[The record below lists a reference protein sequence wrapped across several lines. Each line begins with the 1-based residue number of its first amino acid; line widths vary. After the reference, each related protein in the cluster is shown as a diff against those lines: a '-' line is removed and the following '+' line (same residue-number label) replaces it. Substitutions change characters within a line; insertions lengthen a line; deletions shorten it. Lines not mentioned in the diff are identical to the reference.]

1 MICSIHDACVSLVM
15 ITCLPYLSIW
25 ASHHCIPDRPLRNE
39 CSCLLESSPTIIVML
54 SSGCAQRG
62 SSEAEALMAD
72 QAAYREQVL
81 ANLQDDRRARQKSG
95 SGSLESTPERPD
107 KVADPE
113 AIASYRDRKHGHVH
127 SNDDWKVN
135 PEYVPVQFD
144 GSLDGAR
151 KSYKEEE

>member
-1 MICSIHDACVSLVM
+1 MICSIHDACVSLFM

-25 ASHHCIPDRPLRNE
+25 GSQHCIPDSHLSDDMGR
-39 CSCLLESSPTIIVML
+39 LLESSPTITVML

-62 SSEAEALMAD
+62 SSEAEALKAD

-81 ANLQDDRRARQKSG
+81 ANLQDDRRARQRTG
-95 SGSLESTPERPD
+95 SGSLESTPEGPD

-113 AIASYRDRKHGHVH
+113 AIASYRDRKHGQVY

-135 PEYVPVQFD
+135 PNYVPVQFD

-151 KSYKEEE
+151 KSYKEE